1 MPFYLISDSAQC
13 DTHLDDARN
22 MVIVTKDSSSP
33 VILTNYLGEKHAK
46 EKGVEE

>member
-1 MPFYLISDSAQC
+1 
-13 DTHLDDARN
+13 
-22 MVIVTKDSSSP
+22 MVMVTKNSSSP